1 MHLFLAKKGEQ
12 LYLFSEKKRI
22 FADSMKTTII
32 KERLQ
37 SALIAILF
45 ISVFLPFGLNHFGWL
60 RWALIGGLGI
70 IIAFC
75 VLTSEL
81 IVEKLF
87 RMPNDVSLGSQYIIK
102 RNIRFESINTL
113 FSVILMSLFLDA
125 FANNDIVD
133 NHFSWATLGT
143 VIAINCF
150 TTIVI
155 HVYWR
160 SVYKKRYIIKQLEE
174 AQLLNGM
181 LQERQRHNTK
191 EQPTAQPTPTADND
205 DVVCISGAT
214 KESLEVRPS
223 EVLFATSEGNYVRVH
238 YINDG
243 NEHNMLIRTSMK
255 NVADLLCRHSYIM
268 QCHRAF
274 IVNLRHVEKVE
285 SRNSGIALVMQYGE
299 ESVLVSKQYA
309 SEVKERI
316 KNPVTVA

>member
-22 FADSMKTTII
+22 FAQLMKTTII

-102 RNIRFESINTL
+102 RNIRFESINIL

-160 SVYKKRYIIKQLEE
+160 SVYKKRYLIKQLEE

-205 DVVCISGAT
+205 DVICISGAT

-238 YINDG
+238 YIKDG
-243 NEHNMLIRTSMK
+243 TVQNMSIRTSMK
-255 NVADLLCRHSYIM
+255 NVADLLCRQSYIM

>member
-22 FADSMKTTII
+22 FAQLMKTTII

-60 RWALIGGLGI
+60 RWALIGGLGV

-87 RMPNDVSLGSQYIIK
+87 RIPNDVSLGSQYIIK
-102 RNIRFESINTL
+102 RNIRFESINIL

-181 LQERQRHNTK
+181 LQERQRHYTK
-191 EQPTAQPTPTADND
+191 EEPQPQSAPTADND

-223 EVLFATSEGNYVRVH
+223 DVVFATSEGNYVRVH
-238 YINDG
+238 YINNG

-255 NVADLLCRHSYIM
+255 NVSELLCRQSYIM
-268 QCHRAF
+268 QCHRAY
-274 IVNLRHVEKVE
+274 IVNLRHVAKVE
-285 SRNSGIALVMQYGE
+285 SRNSGIALVMQYGNDT
-299 ESVLVSKQYA
+299 VLVSKQYTA
-309 SEVKERI
+309 EVKERI
-316 KNPVTVA
+316 KNPSTIA